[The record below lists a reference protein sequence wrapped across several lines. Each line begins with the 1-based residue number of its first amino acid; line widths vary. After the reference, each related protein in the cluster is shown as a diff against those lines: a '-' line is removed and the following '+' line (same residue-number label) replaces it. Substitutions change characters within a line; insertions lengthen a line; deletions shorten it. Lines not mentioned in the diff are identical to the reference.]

1 MREVTVENVLPC
13 DLADLQQGPRQPLNI
28 VIAPDSFKGTATATE
43 AARYISDGINQEL
56 QRLSIPPESVT
67 ITLAPMA
74 DGGEGTSSVF
84 SGEEITL
91 PTTDAIG
98 RLTEATYTFDSAS
111 HTAYIDVAA
120 ASGLAAVAD
129 RLNPTFA
136 DTYGT
141 GVLIADAQTRG
152 ATRIVLGL
160 GGTATTDGGTG
171 ILVALGATPM
181 DKNGLA
187 LKQGGAALIN
197 IDSLDT
203 AQLNIPAAAMDWVLL
218 SDVTAPA
225 IGPHGAAA
233 QFGPQKGASESEIA
247 QLDAG
252 IARLCEVSGV
262 DPTTVSMGAAGALA
276 VGITW
281 LSGIVHGNADHV
293 RILPGAHVVA
303 QSLGLESLAQH
314 ADILITGEGA
324 FDSQSTKGKVVGT
337 VLSFKGGNTLPV
349 IVAGKFADDVPQ
361 GALPIQLAPLNEVA
375 STQEQLTRA
384 GSAVLRSYL
393 RISSDHG

>member
-1 MREVTVENVLPC
+1 MTVEDVPPLN
-13 DLADLQQGPRQPLNI
+13 LADLQQGSHRPLNI
-28 VIAPDSFKGTATATE
+28 VIAPDSFKGTATAVE
-43 AARYISDGINQEL
+43 AAQYISDGINLEL
-56 QRLSIPPESVT
+56 QQLNVPPESVT

-98 RLTEATYTFDSAS
+98 RLTQATYTFDATTN
-111 HTAYIDVAA
+111 TAYIDVAA
-120 ASGLAAVAD
+120 ASGLSAVTD

-187 LKQGGAALIN
+187 LKQGGAALI
-197 IDSLDT
+197 DLDFLDT

-225 IGPHGAAA
+225 IGPQGAAS
-233 QFGPQKGASESEIA
+233 QFGPQKGASEEDIA

-252 IARLCEVSGV
+252 IAQLCKVSGV
-262 DPTTVSMGAAGALA
+262 DPDTVSMGAAGALA

-281 LSGIVHGNADHV
+281 LSGIVHGNTDHV
-293 RILPGAHVVA
+293 RILPGARIVA
-303 QSLGLESLAQH
+303 QSLGLDSLAEH

-324 FDSQSTKGKVVGT
+324 FDAQSTKGKVVGA
-337 VLSFKGGNTLPV
+337 VLDLSGKNTLPV
-349 IVAGKFADDVPQ
+349 IIAGKFSDDAPQ
-361 GALPIQLAPLNEVA
+361 GTLPIQLAPINEVA
-375 STQEQLTRA
+375 STQDQLTRA
-384 GSAVLRSYL
+384 GRSVVRSYL